1 MDKGIEEEGSNLS
14 GVSGRCWWEDSS
26 SLYDDGEEED
36 KENRIYRPGGHRRGS
51 TRSTDSE
58 TKPNISPT
66 GKHLLPLRL
75 QCEVSMT
82 LSRNL

>member
-66 GKHLLPLRL
+66 GKHLLPLRFYL
-75 QCEVSMT
+75 R
-82 LSRNL
+82 LD